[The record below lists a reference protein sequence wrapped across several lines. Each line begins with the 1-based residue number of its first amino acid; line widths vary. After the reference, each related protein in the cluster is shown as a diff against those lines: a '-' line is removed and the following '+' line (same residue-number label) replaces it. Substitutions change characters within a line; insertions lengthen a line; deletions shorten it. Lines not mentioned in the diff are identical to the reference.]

1 MYDFNI
7 DSPNMVNDP
16 NQWENL
22 PIEELFKISD
32 ILTKRYNICLAEYPT
47 LAPQILNG
55 LKMVQHVLNKKRF
68 EGLGEDDI

>member
-22 PIEELFKISD
+22 PIDELFKISD
-32 ILTKRYNICLAEYPT
+32 ILTKRYNICLVEYPT

-68 EGLGEDDI
+68 EGLDEDDI

>member
-1 MYDFNI
+1 MYDYNI

-22 PIEELFKISD
+22 SIEELFKVSD
-32 ILTKRYNICLAEYPT
+32 MLTRRYNICVNEYPT

-55 LKMVQHVLNKKRF
+55 LKLVQHILTKKRF
-68 EGLGEDDI
+68 EHLNEDDI

>member
-22 PIEELFKISD
+22 PIDELFKISD

-68 EGLGEDDI
+68 EGLDEDDI